1 MIPDSFI
8 QELKYRCDI
17 ETVLS
22 SYMVLKRR
30 GRNLTGLCP
39 FHSEKTP
46 SFTVYPENQSFYC
59 FGCGAGGDVVTF
71 IKKIEN
77 LEYVEALRLLASR
90 VGMALPEDAVDD
102 RTAKLRGRIL
112 EINRTAARFF
122 YDSLYSSGGEAALA
136 YLHNRGLR
144 DNTIRKFG
152 VGYAPAGWD
161 NLLRHLESKGYTRA
175 ELEAA
180 CVITKGKNGS
190 YYDLFRNRVMFPII
204 DLRGGVIGFGGRA
217 LEDRG
222 PKYLNSPDTLV
233 FKKSRNLY
241 AMNYAKATKRP
252 HLILCEGYM
261 DVIAVHQAGFDSAVA
276 TLGTSLTAEQAR
288 LVSQYTK
295 EVVIAYDSDGA
306 GQTAAKRAIN
316 LFDETGV
323 RVRVLAI
330 TGAKDPDEF
339 IKKYGPARFDM
350 LLSGSAGATEYN
362 IGRLKEKHDLTTADG
377 RVAYLK
383 ELSQLLA
390 DINNP
395 IERDVYAAKAAQ
407 EVGVDKAALL
417 LEVEAKIKQR
427 NKAHQRKQE
436 RDMRIYGPGSDP
448 ERSRHQQ
455 YAVAEEKLL
464 LLLLKHPDCYPRVAA
479 EITEEDFVT
488 ETNRN
493 LYRAISQRLAAGLD
507 VNLLSLSSSVD
518 EAGMAKL
525 SWLLASESS
534 GAVTPRQADD
544 YINRLRQRKNSLDT
558 QQIASM
564 DDEAFVRYIST
575 LASGEK

>member
-8 QELKYRCDI
+8 QELKYRSDI
-17 ETVLS
+17 ETVIS
-22 SYMVLKRR
+22 TYVGLKRK
-30 GRNLTGLCP
+30 GRNLSGLCP

-71 IKKIEN
+71 VRKIEN

-90 VGMALPEDAVDD
+90 AGMTLPEDAADD
-102 RTAKLRGRIL
+102 RTARLRGRIL

-122 YDSLYSSGGEAALA
+122 YDSLYAPAGAAALG

-161 NLLRHLESKGYTRA
+161 SLLRYLESKGYSR
-175 ELEAA
+175 EEQEAA

-190 YYDLFRNRVMFPII
+190 CYDLFRNRVIFPII

-241 AMNYAKATKRP
+241 AMNFAKATKRP
-252 HLILCEGYM
+252 QLILCEGYM
-261 DVIAVHQAGFDSAVA
+261 DVISVQQAGFDNAVA

-288 LVSQYTK
+288 MVSQYTK

-306 GQTAAKRAIN
+306 GQAAAKRAIN

-323 RVRVLAI
+323 RVRVLAV

-339 IKKYGPARFDM
+339 IKKFGSARFDM
-350 LLSGSAGATEYN
+350 LVSGSAGATDYN
-362 IGRLKEKHDLTTADG
+362 IGRLREKHDLLTAEG

-383 ELSQLLA
+383 ELSLLLA

-395 IERDVYAAKAAQ
+395 IERDVYAAKAAT
-407 EVGVDKAALL
+407 EAGVDKAALL
-417 LEVEAKIKQR
+417 LEVEAKMKQR
-427 NKAHQRKQE
+427 GRAKQRKQE
-436 RDMRIYGPGSDP
+436 RDLRIYGPGSDP
-448 ERSRHQQ
+448 ERSRFQQ
-455 YAVAEEKLL
+455 YAIAEEKLL
-464 LLLLKHPDCYPRVAA
+464 LLLLKHPDCYGQVAA
-479 EITEEDFVT
+479 ALTEEDFAT
-488 ETNRN
+488 QTNRA
-493 LYRAISQRLAAGLD
+493 LYKAIAQRLAAGQEADLP
-507 VNLLSLSSSVD
+507 SLSGSVD

-534 GAVTPRQADD
+534 GAVTPRQAQD
-544 YINRLRQRKNSLDT
+544 YIDCLRRRRTAPDT
-558 QQIASM
+558 EQVKQM
-564 DDEAFVRYIST
+564 DDAEFIRYIST